1 MIISRLEQYL
11 RDHRRAAL
19 SDMAIALCAD
29 ADALRPMLGMLE
41 RKGRIRRLPA
51 GTACGGGCSKCH
63 PSTIEL
69 YEWRD
74 TPIAIVHGPH

>member
-1 MIISRLEQYL
+1 MIVSRLEHYL
-11 RDHRRAAL
+11 REHRRAAL
-19 SDMAIALCAD
+19 SDMAIALNAD

-69 YEWRD
+69 YEWGES
-74 TPIAIVHGPH
+74 TASVMHGPC